1 MNRSGA
7 AWYPTFVTAPLTLLE
22 NSKEGYSRFPELF
35 PSGNNHFIGEE
46 GSCMQV
52 ANLESRS
59 NELVKGLNPAA
70 QHHHFPK
77 GQELIQIHRLMVT
90 RIPSPESR

>member
-7 AWYPTFVTAPLTLLE
+7 AWYPTFITAPLTLLE
-22 NSKEGYSRFPELF
+22 KQQRGVRFPELF